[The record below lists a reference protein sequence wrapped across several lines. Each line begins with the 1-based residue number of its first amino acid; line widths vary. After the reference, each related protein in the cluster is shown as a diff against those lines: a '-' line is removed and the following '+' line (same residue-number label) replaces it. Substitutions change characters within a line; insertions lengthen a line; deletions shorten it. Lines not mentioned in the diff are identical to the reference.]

1 MDSATSVAALVAS
14 SAEGLAGDEG
24 TAAAAASLGGASPAA
39 AAAEAAAPAPLAAP
53 LGVWGASFMAAAAA
67 AAPSAVAMVAATL
80 TRSRCGTPCTPVPSH
95 TLFFTCDAPRPTPA
109 HTPHSLLHL
118 LEARLSADG
127 DPKLDGELLLHFAF
141 RLLFTFVQD
150 LLLFRTFLPV
160 YTLPPQRRLG
170 MDFPTSSFSEI
181 LCFFIRRL
189 VGEEEEEAEPALC
202 LSGFGTEKGGGG

>member
-39 AAAEAAAPAPLAAP
+39 AAAVAAPAPLAAP
-53 LGVWGASFMAAAAA
+53 LGVWGASSMAAASLAHG
-67 AAPSAVAMVAATL
+67 V
-80 TRSRCGTPCTPVPSH
+80 VPRVPLCSH
-95 TLFFTCDAPRPTPA
+95 TPFFTCDAPRPTPA

-118 LEARLSADG
+118 VEARLSVDV

-189 VGEEEEEAEPALC
+189 VGEEEEEEAEPALC
-202 LSGFGTEKGGGG
+202 LSGFGTEKEGEE